1 MSNPRAFFMNNT
13 TTRLCALLVLTW
25 PFFSVSPATAQQ
37 GPIIKVKPVAIGYL
51 NPTDGREMYAKYCA
65 SCHGVA
71 GKGDGP
77 AAPAFKHPP
86 TNLTRLATNNGGKF
100 PIDSV
105 VYTLKFGPSAPAHGN
120 IQMPIW
126 NNIFREMNWYS
137 MDDSI
142 PQIRTRVLTEY
153 IKTLQAK

>member
-1 MSNPRAFFMNNT
+1 MPNPRAFLLNNT
-13 TTRLCALLVLTW
+13 TALFCALLVLTRL
-25 PFFSVSPATAQQ
+25 FFSVCVATAQQ
-37 GPIIKVKPVAIGYL
+37 GPVIKVKPVAIDNV
-51 NPTDGREMYAKYCA
+51 NPSDGREMYAKYCV
-65 SCHGVA
+65 SCHGVT

-86 TNLTRLATNNGGKF
+86 TNLTLLATNNGGKF

-142 PQIRTRVLTEY
+142 PQIRTHVLTEY